1 MNIIFYNILGFP
13 EASEIRV
20 SINNVKIGSHSEV
33 EVSYVFRD
41 IKLSKY
47 LVLFLS
53 FGNYMFDCYCMVYSV
68 VVK

>member
-20 SINNVKIGSHSEV
+20 SINNKPLKIGSHSEV

-53 FGNYMFDCYCMVYSV
+53 FGNYYMFVTVWSIM
-68 VVK
+68 

>member
-1 MNIIFYNILGFP
+1 MNIIFYNIHGFP

-20 SINNVKIGSHSEV
+20 CINNESLKIGSHSEV

-53 FGNYMFDCYCMVYSV
+53 F
-68 VVK
+68 